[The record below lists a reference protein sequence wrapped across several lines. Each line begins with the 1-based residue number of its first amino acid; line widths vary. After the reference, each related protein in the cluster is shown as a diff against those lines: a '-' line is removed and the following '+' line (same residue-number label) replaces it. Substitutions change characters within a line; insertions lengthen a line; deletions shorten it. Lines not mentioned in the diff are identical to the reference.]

1 MELKDLMAISG
12 HSGLFKFVSQGHN
25 GIIVESLETGKR
37 THASAASK
45 ISALED
51 IAIFTETSEVQ
62 LSEVFNRIFDKE
74 DGGETLNPKTAT
86 SEDMKTYFEDIIP
99 DYDTSRVYVSDMKKV
114 FKWYNELKM
123 HDLLIPDK
131 EEDKKEEAPAEN
143 SENAEKEAPKEESK
157 KENSDKKE

>member
-62 LSEVFNRIFDKE
+62 LSEVYNRIFEKE
-74 DGGETLNPKTAT
+74 NGEETLNPKTAT
-86 SEDMKTYFEDIIP
+86 ADDLKAYFKEIIP

-131 EEDKKEEAPAEN
+131 EEEEKKDESAAEKSVSQENNSASDSKEEPDKK
-143 SENAEKEAPKEESK
+143 K
-157 KENSDKKE
+157 